1 VNELSPAAVW
11 PISAA
16 LVISLDDH
24 LGPPIDSYLNGTQT
38 WLTPIEQPSESEDL
52 VLEWRLHPVAKFS
65 LPTGIRHDDLWE
77 AVIVRLNQN
86 DEELI
91 IGKESRVLTS
101 LWDGLECFPAYGEDL
116 EPAAL
121 SLIAID
127 LLKIAPSA
135 LGLVDH
141 QRIGSRW
148 EHAQGRE
155 SITRMLLD
163 ELQPTTA
170 PPA

>member
-1 VNELSPAAVW
+1 
-11 PISAA
+11 
-16 LVISLDDH
+16 
-24 LGPPIDSYLNGTQT
+24 
-38 WLTPIEQPSESEDL
+38 
-52 VLEWRLHPVAKFS
+52 
-65 LPTGIRHDDLWE
+65 
-77 AVIVRLNQN
+77 
-86 DEELI
+86 
-91 IGKESRVLTS
+91 VLTS

-116 EPAAL
+116 EPTAL
-121 SLIAID
+121 SLIAVD
-127 LLKIAPSA
+127 LLKIAPTA